1 MKKSLIVLLALAL
14 ILCAG
19 CTKQDPVQ
27 TETPTTAPVQTEAP
41 TTVPVEETVPP
52 TTEETIPVPELST
65 AYAMVDQT
73 PAILDTLLR
82 DDVVD
87 VVGEYDENHY
97 VIKTDLGYGLVK
109 KEMVRLDGQDPY
121 AVWTGYAYHN
131 AEVYDNF
138 YLSGEPVLKLNQNT
152 NVEVLDE
159 LRYCY
164 VVRVEDQMGFMNKKS
179 LAQWPI
185 VSGGG
190 AGEDGG
196 DIILQGQGGISL
208 LSVVEQT
215 GDVTGQAVVLADG
228 AEVVLGYFS
237 RGEEIPVVAEDGFAE
252 NRDGCV
258 TVYLNGLYAYV
269 PEMLV
274 LPEGAEAYTVWDGYS
289 QWNGVVYDN
298 YYLLGEPVVK
308 LYSNA
313 EIHVIEELEN
323 CYLVEVNG
331 TTGYMSKE
339 MVSQTRIPTGDGG
352 GEWTPPA
359 M

>member
-1 MKKSLIVLLALAL
+1 MKKYLVFLLVLV
-14 ILCAG
+14 LCAG
-19 CTKQDPVQ
+19 CAKEPVQ
-27 TETPTTAPVQTEAP
+27 TEVPTTAPVQTQAP
-41 TTVPVEETVPP
+41 TTVPTETTVPP
-52 TTEETIPVPELST
+52 TTEETIPVPELTT
-65 AYAMVDQT
+65 AYALVDDT

-87 VVGEYDENHY
+87 VVGEYDQDHY
-97 VIKTDLGYGLVK
+97 VIKTELGYGLVK
-109 KEMVRLDGQDPY
+109 KELLRMDGEAPY
-121 AVWTGYAYHN
+121 EAWIGYAYYN
-131 AEVYDNF
+131 TEVYDNF
-138 YLSGEPVLKLNQNT
+138 YLTGEPVQKLNQNT
-152 NVEVLDE
+152 NVEVLEE

-179 LAQWPI
+179 LSRWPI
-185 VSGGG
+185 SSGGG

-237 RGEEIPVVAEDGFAE
+237 RGEELPVVAQEGFAE
-252 NRDGCV
+252 TREGYV

-269 PEMLV
+269 PQLLV
-274 LPEGAEAYTVWDGYS
+274 LPEGAEAYTAWDGYS
-289 QWNGVVYDN
+289 QWNGVVFDN
-298 YYLLGEPVVK
+298 YYLLGEPVLN
-308 LYSNA
+308 LYTNA
-313 EIHVIEELEN
+313 QVHVLEELDN

-331 TTGYMSKE
+331 ETGYMSKE
-339 MVSQTRIPTGDGG
+339 MVSETKIYVDNTGS